1 MIKITA
7 FMDDYMADDTQHKEG
22 WHLDKR
28 VPLALIFAI
37 VVQTAGMVAWF
48 TTLGNRV
55 TAVEAWQEKNDAT
68 RDRLT
73 AIETQLS
80 GMKDSLVRIERKL
93 DK

>member
-1 MIKITA
+1 MSEQEKP
-7 FMDDYMADDTQHKEG
+7 G

-28 VPLALIFAI
+28 VPIALILALL
-37 VVQTAGMVAWF
+37 VQTGGVVAWF
-48 TTLGNRV
+48 ATLDNRITT
-55 TAVEAWQEKNDAT
+55 VEAWQEKNDAT

-80 GMKDSLVRIERKL
+80 GMKDSLARIERKL

>member
-1 MIKITA
+1 MSEEKP
-7 FMDDYMADDTQHKEG
+7 G

-28 VPLALIFAI
+28 VPLALILALL
-37 VVQTAGMVAWF
+37 VQTGGVVAWF
-48 TTLGNRV
+48 ATLDSRITT
-55 TAVEAWQEKNDAT
+55 VEAWQEKNDAT